1 MDEPTFDH
9 IVDTNY
15 DFISK
20 VNFDDD
26 DDEDR
31 TTHGW
36 GRLVIVKKQLSVKAN
51 PTSNFW
57 RMPTPARPLLK
68 SKMERL
74 IEKQLSW
81 RAQ

>member
-1 MDEPTFDH
+1 MDEPPFDH

-20 VNFDDD
+20 VKFDDDDDDD

-36 GRLVIVKKQLSVKAN
+36 GRLVIVKKQLSVKASS
-51 PTSNFW
+51 TSNF
-57 RMPTPARPLLK
+57 
-68 SKMERL
+68 
-74 IEKQLSW
+74 
-81 RAQ
+81 

>member
-9 IVDTNY
+9 IVDINY

-20 VNFDDD
+20 VKFDDDDD

-36 GRLVIVKKQLSVKAN
+36 GRLVIVKSNCPSKRAQP
-51 PTSNFW
+51 PTSDGCQ
-57 RMPTPARPLLK
+57 PPPA
-68 SKMERL
+68 
-74 IEKQLSW
+74 
-81 RAQ
+81 A

>member
-20 VNFDDD
+20 VNDDDDD

-36 GRLVIVKKQLSVKAN
+36 GRLVIVKKQLSVKASS
-51 PTSNFW
+51 TSN
-57 RMPTPARPLLK
+57 L
-68 SKMERL
+68 
-74 IEKQLSW
+74 
-81 RAQ
+81 